1 MENKTTKTIADFN
14 LADIITRLSRRE
26 KLTDEESRYF
36 GGVQSKYSN
45 TPLNDARG
53 ISFEKRDV
61 TGLINAVGSVRK
73 EMITLSANDLFLDKC
88 RYISGLQS
96 TCKVPYFASNTVDW
110 KEVGTSLD
118 TTKSMDGVYLTP
130 YRLTTNIDVSK
141 QLLLQTDK
149 FDKELF
155 VALYKAINDKLVESI
170 LSDDAAVENVKP
182 KGIFNGLTASTLSSI
197 DTIAALQYE
206 GDKNK
211 TKNIWLIS
219 PKAKRELIKLNPL
232 VFSNGKFLGSDYI
245 FENRMSDG
253 LIAYLPLDLLVIGD
267 WSVNS
272 LLVDPIT
279 DMVNGNC
286 KVYLDT
292 YYDFSFADP
301 SVIQLGSFA

>member
-1 MENKTTKTIADFN
+1 MENKVKTIADFN
-14 LADIITRLSRRE
+14 LADIIRRLSRRE
-26 KLTDEESRYF
+26 KLTAEESRYF
-36 GGVQSKYSN
+36 GSVQSRYD
-45 TPLNDARG
+45 TRG
-53 ISFEKRDV
+53 ISFEKRDLI
-61 TGLINAVGSVRK
+61 GLINALAVGSVRK

-118 TTKSMDGVYLTP
+118 TTNSMDGVFLTP

-155 VALYKAINDKLVESI
+155 VALYKAVNDKLVETI

-197 DTIAALQYE
+197 DTIATLQYN

-219 PKAKRELIKLNPL
+219 PKAKQELIKLNPL
-232 VFSNGKFLGSDYI
+232 MFSNGKFLGTDYI
-245 FENRMSDG
+245 FENRMEDG

-279 DMVNGNC
+279 DMINGNC

-292 YYDFSFADP
+292 YYDFAFADT
-301 SVIQLGSFA
+301 SVIQLGRFA

>member
-26 KLTDEESRYF
+26 KLTNEESRYF
-36 GGVQSKYSN
+36 GGVQSRYE
-45 TPLNDARG
+45 TRG
-53 ISFEKRDV
+53 ISFEKRDLI
-61 TGLINAVGSVRK
+61 GLINAELINAAGSKR
-73 EMITLSANDLFLDKC
+73 ERMITLSANDLFLDKC

-118 TTKSMDGVYLTP
+118 TTNSMDGVFLTP

-155 VALYKAINDKLVESI
+155 VALYKAVNDKLVESI

-197 DTIAALQYE
+197 DTIATLQYN

-232 VFSNGKFLGSDYI
+232 VFSNGKFLGTDYI

-267 WSVNS
+267 WSINS

-279 DMVNGNC
+279 DMINGNC

-292 YYDFSFADP
+292 YYDFSFADT

>member
-14 LADIITRLSRRE
+14 LADIIRRLSRRE
-26 KLTDEESRYF
+26 KLTTEESRYF
-36 GGVQSKYSN
+36 GSVQSRCD
-45 TPLNDARG
+45 TRG

-88 RYISGLQS
+88 RYVSGLQS

-118 TTKSMDGVYLTP
+118 TTKSMDGVFLTP

-155 VALYKAINDKLVESI
+155 VALYKAVNDKLVETI

-197 DTIAALQYE
+197 DTIATLQYE

-232 VFSNGKFLGSDYI
+232 MFSNGKFLGTDYI
-245 FENRMSDG
+245 FENRMEDG

-292 YYDFSFADP
+292 YYDFSFADS